1 MGLLGRASGRL
12 CVDYKGSDMKPGF
25 EILKNLDLTEMFKTK
40 GDLKR
45 WSAKRTIG
53 GAIVTEALWQIHTHG
68 LSWEGIVLT
77 GVGIA
82 PLCLSFFEGKG

>member
-1 MGLLGRASGRL
+1 
-12 CVDYKGSDMKPGF
+12 MKPAF
-25 EILKNLDLTEMFKTK
+25 EILKNLDVTEMFKTK

-68 LSWEGIVLT
+68 LSWEGIVLA

>member
-1 MGLLGRASGRL
+1 
-12 CVDYKGSDMKPGF
+12 MKPAF

-53 GAIVTEALWQIHTHG
+53 GAIVTEALWQIHAHG
-68 LSWEGIVLT
+68 LSWEGIVLA
-77 GVGIA
+77 GVGIV
-82 PLCLSFFEGKG
+82 PLCLSFFERKD